1 MINSCRP
8 GPSSTKQ
15 YFSRNYTENT
25 GNCFQTMH
33 INVKYVRP
41 DMSIMITV
49 KAEVKLIQ
57 RKCY

>member
-1 MINSCRP
+1 MINSCIP

-25 GNCFQTMH
+25 GKCFQTMY

-41 DMSIMITV
+41 DMSIM
-49 KAEVKLIQ
+49 
-57 RKCY
+57 